1 MCEIP
6 VFVSTSKFNT
16 PSRLVLTS
24 SDIVWHSYTGY
35 GGLLT
40 TASTDLGTQQPLTSV
55 MYIRDTHA
63 ERDTAALAA
72 FIRANPFGTLTT
84 SIPHPTI
91 DTLQSTHIVWVLDE
105 APSPTGLVLRGHM
118 ARANPQSRAIIDAL
132 QARGAGNG
140 ELADDV
146 LVLFT
151 SATHS
156 YVTPRWMT
164 ASKAESGKVTP
175 TWQFAAVQVYGR
187 PRIYHSRS
195 EEERGET
202 DAWLRQMVSDLTGQ
216 EEERVTEEGWTLDE
230 APERYTATLLKGIIG
245 LEVPVR
251 KIEGRFK
258 VGQDE
263 TDGDWAGIVKG
274 FKEEGTNLGDDMARM
289 MLQRGAGRPGCPL
302 DA

>member
-1 MCEIP
+1 
-6 VFVSTSKFNT
+6 
-16 PSRLVLTS
+16 
-24 SDIVWHSYTGY
+24 
-35 GGLLT
+35 
-40 TASTDLGTQQPLTSV
+40 

-63 ERDTAALAA
+63 ERDPAALAA
-72 FIRANPFGTLTT
+72 FVRANPFGALTT

-91 DTLQSTHIVWVLDE
+91 DTLQSTHIVWVLDDG
-105 APSPTGLVLRGHM
+105 PSPTGLVLRGHM
-118 ARANPQSRAIIDAL
+118 ARANPQSKAIIDAL
-132 QARGAGNG
+132 KAEGKGNG

-151 SATHS
+151 STTHS

-164 ASKAESGKVTP
+164 DSKESTGKVTP
-175 TWQFAAVQVYGR
+175 TWQFSAVQAYGR

-195 EEERGET
+195 EEERDET
-202 DAWLRQMVSDLTGQ
+202 DGWLRRMVSDLTDQ
-216 EEERVTEEGWTLDE
+216 EEGKVTDEGWSLDE
-230 APERYTATLLKGIIG
+230 APEKYTATLLKGIIG

-274 FKEEGTNLGDDMARM
+274 FQGEGTKLGDDMTHA
-289 MLQRGAGRPGCPL
+289 MLERGTGRPGRGGCPL
-302 DA
+302 GA